1 MKNDLKTLIEIIR
14 SKKEQDPKKSYS
26 ALLLSSGLDNCIS
39 KLEEEFYELKE
50 TLKENKNK
58 NKNKIHEAADLIY
71 HLLVTLEVANIKF
84 EDVLIELQKREKQS
98 GIEEKKNRK

>member
-1 MKNDLKTLIEIIR
+1 MKNELKTLIEIIR
-14 SKKEQDPKKSYS
+14 SRKEQDPKKSYS

-50 TLKENKNK
+50 ALKENKNK
-58 NKNKIHEAADLIY
+58 IHETADLIY

>member
-1 MKNDLKTLIEIIR
+1 MRNELKTLIEIIR
-14 SKKEQDPKKSYS
+14 SRKEQDPKKSYS

-50 TLKENKNK
+50 ALKENKNK
-58 NKNKIHEAADLIY
+58 IHETADLIY

>member
-50 TLKENKNK
+50 ALKENKNK
-58 NKNKIHEAADLIY
+58 IHETADLIY

>member
-1 MKNDLKTLIEIIR
+1 MKNELKTLIEIIR
-14 SKKEQDPKKSYS
+14 SRKEQDPKKSYS

-50 TLKENKNK
+50 ALKENKNK
-58 NKNKIHEAADLIY
+58 IHETADLIY

-84 EDVLIELQKREKQS
+84 EDVLIELQNREKQS

>member
-1 MKNDLKTLIEIIR
+1 MKNELKTLIETIR
-14 SKKEQDPKKSYS
+14 SKKDQDPKKSYS

-50 TLKENKNK
+50 ALKENKNK
-58 NKNKIHEAADLIY
+58 IHETADLIY

>member
-1 MKNDLKTLIEIIR
+1 MKNELKTLVEIIR
-14 SKKEQDPKKSYS
+14 SRKGQDPKKSYS
-26 ALLLSSGLDNCIS
+26 ALLLSSGLDNCMS

-50 TLKENKNK
+50 ALKE

>member
-1 MKNDLKTLIEIIR
+1 MKNELKTLIETIR
-14 SKKEQDPKKSYS
+14 SKKGQDPKKSYS

-50 TLKENKNK
+50 ALKENKNK
-58 NKNKIHEAADLIY
+58 IHETADLIY

-84 EDVLIELQKREKQS
+84 EDVLIELQKREKQA

>member
-1 MKNDLKTLIEIIR
+1 MKNELKTLIETIR
-14 SKKEQDPKKSYS
+14 NKKGQDPKKSYS

-50 TLKENKNK
+50 ALKENKNK
-58 NKNKIHEAADLIY
+58 NKIDEAADLIY

>member
-50 TLKENKNK
+50 ALKENKNK
-58 NKNKIHEAADLIY
+58 IHETADLIY

-98 GIEEKKNRK
+98 GIEEKKIENDV

>member
-1 MKNDLKTLIEIIR
+1 MKNELKTLIEIIR

-50 TLKENKNK
+50 ALKENKNK
-58 NKNKIHEAADLIY
+58 IHETADLIY

>member
-1 MKNDLKTLIEIIR
+1 MKNELKTLIETIR
-14 SKKEQDPKKSYS
+14 NKKGQDPKKSYS

-50 TLKENKNK
+50 ALKENK

>member
-1 MKNDLKTLIEIIR
+1 MRNELKTLIEIIR
-14 SKKEQDPKKSYS
+14 SRKEQDPKKSYS

-50 TLKENKNK
+50 ALKE